1 MFAASWPRPL
11 AGGGCIPLAGGCIPL
26 TALAAVSAHTLLHH
40 RDTFCCRALTP
51 LELLKCQDLQRGAQQ
66 VQERVPGISLQTA
79 QIAIHQTLG
88 DVDAAAAFLS
98 AAMSKCHL
106 PNTGDPNTLA
116 SLLLA
121 VCPPLDTPDR
131 PPHQPITYWQA
142 PAPAHRAASAP
153 ARAQT

>member
-1 MFAASWPRPL
+1 MPNPHR
-11 AGGGCIPLAGGCIPL
+11 GCIILPS
-26 TALAAVSAHTLLHH
+26 LAAFSAHALLHQP
-40 RDTFCCRALTP
+40 DTLCCRALTP

-98 AAMSKCHL
+98 AAMSRCHL

-116 SLLLA
+116 SLLLQ
-121 VCPPLDTPDR
+121 VNTQLYSPGRL
-131 PPHQPITYWQA
+131 PHLPTHILA
-142 PAPAHRAASAP
+142 GPASADVTVSTP
-153 ARAQT
+153 ARA

>member
-1 MFAASWPRPL
+1 MCCPHAHPH
-11 AGGGCIPLAGGCIPL
+11 GVCTPL
-26 TALAAVSAHTLLHH
+26 TSLAAFSSHALPACTTTPVQLLHH

-116 SLLLA
+116 SLLLQ
-121 VCPPLDTPDR
+121 VCPQLDTPDR
-131 PPHQPITYWQA
+131 PPHQAIHRLAGPAPADRAA
-142 PAPAHRAASAP
+142 PAPVRA
-153 ARAQT
+153 